1 MKVKSIEKIV
11 PSKARSVV
19 SDSAN
24 AKKANLIFAN
34 DEFVKSNAKDDKV
47 SMGAL
52 VGVCALGISI
62 LYGTFKLTDTLFKR
76 F

>member
-1 MKVKSIEKIV
+1 MKVKSIGQV
-11 PSKARSVV
+11 LPPKASVV
-19 SDSAN
+19 
-24 AKKANLIFAN
+24 AKKPTNAQKTNLILAGDDFKKMQPK
-34 DEFVKSNAKDDKV
+34 DEKV